1 VASDPE
7 AIVRELYAAM
17 NERDFAAAERLADP
31 DVEWIS
37 DPRTGLGSRRGR
49 EEVLRFFQDQSES
62 FAEVTIELDDIDAA
76 GDTVLALIRVN
87 GRGSASG
94 AEVEISIA
102 HVWEVRDGRV
112 VRGRGFGDR
121 DAARKAAGL

>member
-17 NERDFAAAERLADP
+17 NERDFTAAERLADP

-49 EEVLRFFQDQSES
+49 EEVLRFFRDQSES

-76 GDTVLALIRVN
+76 GDTVLALIRVK

-102 HVWEVRDGRV
+102 HVWEVNDGRV

-121 DAARKAAGL
+121 DVARKAAGL

>member
-76 GDTVLALIRVN
+76 GDTVLALIRVK